1 MRKFVWLTVIIIIGS
16 FVGCNGDR
24 ILSNYLFEQYCNEEG
39 STGQFIYEQVGLGE
53 EYFIPMPDKPEE
65 KWKVNQ
71 RYVIGENSLIDKI
84 KLEQHF
90 IIGKYKESELLSQI
104 GPIVSRKTSV
114 IRKRDNKL
122 LGKSVSLVNRL
133 GWLNLLSILGQS
145 SREYCPK
152 GYDRDKG
159 LSEDEQLH
167 ATLIKNI
174 FYRK

>member
-71 RYVIGENSLIDKI
+71 RYVIG
-84 KLEQHF
+84 H
-90 IIGKYKESELLSQI
+90 Y
-104 GPIVSRKTSV
+104 
-114 IRKRDNKL
+114 
-122 LGKSVSLVNRL
+122 
-133 GWLNLLSILGQS
+133 W
-145 SREYCPK
+145 
-152 GYDRDKG
+152 
-159 LSEDEQLH
+159 
-167 ATLIKNI
+167 
-174 FYRK
+174 